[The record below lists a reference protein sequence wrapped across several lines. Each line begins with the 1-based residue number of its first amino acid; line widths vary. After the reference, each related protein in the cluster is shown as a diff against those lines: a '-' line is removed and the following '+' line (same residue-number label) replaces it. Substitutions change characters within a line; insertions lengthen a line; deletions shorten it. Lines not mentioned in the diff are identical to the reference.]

1 MEVALSGLWAPGF
14 SVYTRAFRRVSM
26 VLGECVVYKD
36 THRNGHVTTQFSSIE
51 RFPFSIVMEAQL
63 HVISSL
69 LN

>member
-14 SVYTRAFRRVSM
+14 SVYTRAFRRDSM

-36 THRNGHVTTQFSSIE
+36 TRRNGHVTAQFSSNE
-51 RFPFSIVMEAQL
+51 KFPFSIVMEAQL

>member
-1 MEVALSGLWAPGF
+1 
-14 SVYTRAFRRVSM
+14 M

-36 THRNGHVTTQFSSIE
+36 TRRNGHVTTQFSSIE

-63 HVISSL
+63 HAIASL